1 MSQTTNLSNSE
12 QIEQQLC
19 KKLEAVRLMKNIS
32 QANLAKEAGISRR
45 TVSRMEN
52 GKGVSLDTFIR
63 VMQALDLTNEL
74 KALIPSTDIRPIERV
89 NRKGRK
95 GPRKNASS
103 PRTRKNQVAEKKW
116 KWGDE

>member
-1 MSQTTNLSNSE
+1 MTQNNTLANSE
-12 QIEQQLC
+12 QLEQQLC

-52 GKGVSLDTFIR
+52 GQGVSLDTFIR
-63 VMQALDLTNEL
+63 VMQALGLTNEL
-74 KALIPSTDIRPIERV
+74 MALIPSSDIRPIERV
-89 NRKGRK
+89 NRK

-103 PRTRKNQVAEKKW
+103 PRTGTQVAEKKW
-116 KWGDE
+116 KWGNE

>member
-1 MSQTTNLSNSE
+1 MSQTNTIANSE

-19 KKLEAVRLMKNIS
+19 KNLEAVRLMKNIS

-63 VMQALDLTNEL
+63 VMQALNLTNEL
-74 KALIPSTDIRPIERV
+74 MALIPSSDIRPIERV
-89 NRKGRK
+89 SRK

-103 PRTRKNQVAEKKW
+103 PRSGKTQAAKKKW
-116 KWGDE
+116 KWGNE

>member
-1 MSQTTNLSNSE
+1 MSQENTIANSE

-45 TVSRMEN
+45 SVSRMDN

-63 VMQALDLTNEL
+63 VMQALNLTNEL
-74 KALIPSTDIRPIERV
+74 MALIPSSDIRPIERV
-89 NRKGRK
+89 NRK

-103 PRTRKNQVAEKKW
+103 PRTGKSQVAEKKW
-116 KWGDE
+116 KWGNE